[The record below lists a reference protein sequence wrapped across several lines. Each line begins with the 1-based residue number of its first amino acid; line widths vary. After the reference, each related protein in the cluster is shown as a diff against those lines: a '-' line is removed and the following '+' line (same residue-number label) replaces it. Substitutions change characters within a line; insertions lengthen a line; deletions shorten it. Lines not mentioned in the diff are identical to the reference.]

1 MSYDNLSSVS
11 QNVLKFYQQLTPKCG
26 GVKPVNGDPNPPLL
40 KTYLSGIQKSLSIRI
55 LCHVVFFSFKTFF
68 VSDMVHSQHCSK

>member
-1 MSYDNLSSVS
+1 MVKPEYPSTTSLRGYKKTMTYDVGNLSPGSG
-11 QNVLKFYQQLTPKCG
+11 QAPKCG

-55 LCHVVFFSFKTFF
+55 LCHVVFFLI
-68 VSDMVHSQHCSK
+68 